1 VRNECHARAFAAA
14 QGAGNELAGKE
25 EEKVKQEY
33 KKPQV
38 VKVSLKV
45 EQTVLAGCKLAGT
58 PGPSDANCMAVSIG
72 CQDISQPS

>member
-1 VRNECHARAFAAA
+1 M
-14 QGAGNELAGKE
+14 
-25 EEKVKQEY
+25 KQEY

-58 PGPSDANCMAVSIG
+58 AGPGDANCTPVDEA
-72 CQDISQPS
+72 CQDTNQPS